1 MADNVSNRSRIHAS
15 RYSRSSSRSST
26 AAAAAIAQAAKTRLA
41 FIDKELKIRM
51 ELEKL
56 QLEKETAAAVAEAE
70 VLREAAD
77 ELKERSSCNHSKLD
91 CTPADPSTRVREYL
105 ADQASQ
111 PKQEMTGPQPPLNEQ
126 IVQGYQYGRFERG
139 DRLLPHRPGSPDRPT
154 QTTPPIISYHS
165 PNSRVEDTEPP
176 NDRYP
181 TNTRDASQSQY
192 TSDLVRY
199 FTRRELITTGLPPFN
214 DRPEDYRAWKR
225 SFQSAIRHLGL
236 TYSEEMDLLVKWLGK
251 ESGGTCEEAK
261 VRPPEPPR
269 KRAHEKYGPDSRS
282 VTGLLK

>member
-1 MADNVSNRSRIHAS
+1 MADNVSNRSRTHAS

-26 AAAAAIAQAAKTRLA
+26 AAAAAIAQARAEAAKTRLA

-181 TNTRDASQSQY
+181 TNTTNASQSQY

-199 FTRRELITTGLPPFN
+199 FTRRNSSPLDCHLLTIDLRTTEHGSGLSRVPS
-214 DRPEDYRAWKR
+214 DTSVSHTAR
-225 SFQSAIRHLGL
+225 
-236 TYSEEMDLLVKWLGK
+236 KWT
-251 ESGGTCEEAK
+251 S
-261 VRPPEPPR
+261 
-269 KRAHEKYGPDSRS
+269 S
-282 VTGLLK
+282 

>member
-1 MADNVSNRSRIHAS
+1 MADNVSNRSRTHAS

-26 AAAAAIAQAAKTRLA
+26 AAAAAIAQARAEAAKTHLA

-139 DRLLPHRPGSPDRPT
+139 DFSLIGQGAQTDLPRQPHLLSVI
-154 QTTPPIISYHS
+154 TPLTHVSKT
-165 PNSRVEDTEPP
+165 PN
-176 NDRYP
+176 
-181 TNTRDASQSQY
+181 
-192 TSDLVRY
+192 L
-199 FTRRELITTGLPPFN
+199 
-214 DRPEDYRAWKR
+214 
-225 SFQSAIRHLGL
+225 
-236 TYSEEMDLLVKWLGK
+236 
-251 ESGGTCEEAK
+251 
-261 VRPPEPPR
+261 
-269 KRAHEKYGPDSRS
+269 
-282 VTGLLK
+282 